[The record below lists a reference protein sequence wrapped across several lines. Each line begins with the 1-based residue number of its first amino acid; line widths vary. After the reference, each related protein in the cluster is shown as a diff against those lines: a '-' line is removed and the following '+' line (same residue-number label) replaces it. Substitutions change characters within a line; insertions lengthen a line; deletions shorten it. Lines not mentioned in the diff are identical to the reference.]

1 MKKNISMLLICSMLF
16 SLPLQVQ
23 GAEKTETETTTEE
36 ETQEETVPTL
46 TLDEAIKIGLENSLT
61 MEKVNNQAKI
71 TSLVNK
77 NSSDTKKD
85 LDEAE
90 SKLLDAESSIY
101 SGRKKIYSS
110 MDQLDSAQ
118 SALDNGIA
126 PETITLP
133 NGTVIPKGTDISSMP
148 AVIAAIQK
156 NLDDSK
162 RQLNSSLKDLD
173 EGNSKYLANQAKYEA
188 TLQFAMANISN
199 KLSTSTITSLDPTY
213 MGNLIKEMA
222 KVQDR
227 VTNYATNIYKN
238 QIALLIQ
245 NSYFEA
251 LKQNKLLETKEKA
264 MERGKLQFE
273 FADYA
278 YEVGAKS
285 KDDRNLAKMY
295 YDSTVMAYDLQ
306 VKEANNAMLELKK
319 NMNIPLETPL
329 QLEEVPL
336 DLEKGFDLQKGIDSG
351 LRARL
356 EVKKAY
362 ANVEIYNALKTAVEY
377 SNYKENDNEYQE
389 ASLLLEQ
396 ARLELKDAKLQ
407 VETSIRT
414 SYETVTAMEKVA
426 KKSLGLKANAEETL
440 EIAKLKY
447 EVGFGAD
454 NALLKQLNL
463 QDVSGTMVEV
473 IAAEENLTSVE
484 EKMIEATNG
493 YLLARAKYLNDIGI
507 LPY

>member
-23 GAEKTETETTTEE
+23 GAEKTETEKTIEE
-36 ETQEETVPTL
+36 ETKVTTL

-71 TSLVNK
+71 TSLVSQ
-77 NSSDTKKD
+77 NSADTKKD
-85 LDEAE
+85 LNEADDKLSEAE
-90 SKLLDAESSIY
+90 SSVHF
-101 SGRKKIYSS
+101 GRKKIYSS

-118 SALDNGIA
+118 AALDNGIA
-126 PETITLP
+126 PQTITLP
-133 NGTVIPKGTDISSMP
+133 DGTVIPKGTDISAMP

-156 NLDDSK
+156 NLDDSR

-173 EGNSKYLANQAKYEA
+173 EGNSEYLSNQAKYEA

-199 KLSTSTITSLDPTY
+199 KLSTSTITSLDPFY
-213 MGNLIKEMA
+213 LGNLIEEMA

-251 LKQNKLLETKEKA
+251 LKQNKLLETKQKA

-319 NMNIPLETPL
+319 NLNIPLDTPL

-336 DLEKGFDLQKGIDSG
+336 NLEKGFDLQKGIDSG
-351 LRARL
+351 LKARL
-356 EVKKAY
+356 EMKKAY
-362 ANVEIYNALKTAVEY
+362 ANVEIYDALKTAVEY
-377 SNYKENDNEYQE
+377 SNYKEKDNEYKE
-389 ASLLLEQ
+389 ADLLLQQ
-396 ARLELKDAKLQ
+396 AELELKDTKLQ

-426 KKSLGLKANAEETL
+426 KKSLDLKTNAEETL

-463 QDVSGTMVEV
+463 EDVSGTMVEV
-473 IAAEENLTSVE
+473 IAADENLTSVE

-493 YLLARAKYLNDIGI
+493 YLLAKAKYLNDIGV